1 MELLT
6 ESGAVPERI
15 VERKVVFYKTLVD
28 PSVAKI
34 TGEKLKANLFV
45 RLRLFRP
52 KPEEVQFESID
63 KYYEPY
69 IAVSGRYT
77 IEYYRTQ
84 TYTLHVDDG
93 VREVILFDRTFIPE
107 PSTTSTQTTMNEI
120 AIEGAERLFYEDT
133 AYLILDKQ
141 GQEIPPTQVPSA
153 PSEEK
158 PAAVSEEYREK
169 IRRLQ
174 LSPDMEVDVIRSKL
188 VKRPTTIQR
197 VVRELFEVSERTV
210 IYTPIYEVTFK
221 NTRTEDTKTIKISGI
236 TSKLL

>member
-1 MELLT
+1 MR
-6 ESGAVPERI
+6 ESVPERI

-52 KPEEVQFESID
+52 KLEEVQFESID

-69 IAVSGRYT
+69 IAVSGKYA
-77 IEYYRTQ
+77 IEYYRKQ
-84 TYTLHVDDG
+84 TYTLQVDAD
-93 VREVILFDRTFIPE
+93 VREVVLFDRTLIPE
-107 PSTTSTQTTMNEI
+107 TSTTTQTTMNKI
-120 AIEGAERLFYEDT
+120 VVEGAERRFYEDE

-141 GQEIPPTQVPSA
+141 GQEVSLTQVPTA

-158 PAAVSEEYREK
+158 PVEISEEYREK
-169 IRRLQ
+169 TRRLQ
-174 LSPDMEVDVIRSKL
+174 LSPDMEVSVLRSKL
-188 VKRPTTIQR
+188 VKRPTNVQR
-197 VVRELFEVSERTV
+197 VVHELFEVSERTV
-210 IYTPIYEVTFK
+210 IYTPIYEVIFK
-221 NTRTEDTKTIKISGI
+221 NTRTEDTKAIKISGV